1 MKMKAALFDLDGT
14 LMDSMWV
21 WDRLMID
28 FLAKHQLP
36 TVPEIMEKVSHMSLV
51 QSSVYVQQEYA
62 MTMTPG
68 EIYNEWMDMVSHAY
82 AEEVSLKPGAKEYLL
97 QLKAQ
102 GTRIGLVTAC
112 DRALCTACLQ
122 NNGIYELFDT
132 ITYVDEVGKGKD
144 APDIYIE
151 SLRRLDCAAEDA
163 VLFEDILTGLRT
175 AKKIGLRV
183 IAVEENDQDEIEALK
198 QEADLYIKN
207 FYELIK

>member
-112 DRALCTACLQ
+112 DRTLCTACLR

-144 APDIYIE
+144 TPDIYIE
-151 SLRRLDCAAEDA
+151 SLRRLDCTAEDA

-183 IAVEENDQDEIEALK
+183 VAVEENDQDEIEALK
-198 QEADLYIKN
+198 QEADLYIKD